1 MLGASA
7 GALRP
12 GLRRPSGALAFT
24 LIELILVLA
33 LLTIMTS
40 LALPAMS
47 RFFHARVLESEAR
60 QLLSLTHA
68 GQSRAISSGFP
79 VLLWIDSQE
88 RGYGLQEEGTKQNG
102 SAQDAD
108 PKAEDFTLAGELSI
122 EALNATPVQV
132 NGHSLPA
139 IRFLP
144 DGTIDETSPT
154 TLRLTSDRGESLWL
168 IQLTNR
174 LSYEIRY
181 TDK

>member
-1 MLGASA
+1 
-7 GALRP
+7 
-12 GLRRPSGALAFT
+12 LAFT

-33 LLTIMTS
+33 LLTIVTS
-40 LALPAMS
+40 LAWPSMS

-79 VLLWIDSQE
+79 ILLWIDSQE
-88 RGYGLQEEGTKQNG
+88 RSYGLQEEGTVQNG
-102 SAQDAD
+102 NAQSAD
-108 PKAEDFTLAGELSI
+108 PKAEDFSLSGELSI

-154 TLRLTSDRGESLWL
+154 IVHLTSERGDSRWL

-181 TDK
+181 SNK

>member
-1 MLGASA
+1 LKASA
-7 GALRP
+7 CALRP
-12 GLRRPSGALAFT
+12 GLRQPSGASAFT

-33 LLTIMTS
+33 LLSVMTALS
-40 LALPAMS
+40 LPSMS

-79 VLLWIDSQE
+79 ILLWVDTQE
-88 RGYGLQEEGTKQNG
+88 HTYGLQEEGTTQNG
-102 SAQDAD
+102 NAQDTD
-108 PKAEDFTLAGELSI
+108 PKAEDFTLAGELTL

-154 TLRLTSDRGESLWL
+154 MLHLTSNRGESLWL

-174 LSYEIRY
+174 LSYEIRNSE
-181 TDK
+181 K